1 MTRTKGNVPRLILKA
16 LLQRRRNTAGLA
28 HLQILF
34 QLNRNSDTLLTQG
47 RPSCQDRRRLKQSVK
62 LVRQVIVQSTTNLLW
77 LLLSYDARLRA
88 TIVFTTTTKAAAAAL
103 RRATKTAAANFAIEV
118 LVSTA

>member
-1 MTRTKGNVPRLILKA
+1 M
-16 LLQRRRNTAGLA
+16 
-28 HLQILF
+28 
-34 QLNRNSDTLLTQG
+34 
-47 RPSCQDRRRLKQSVK
+47 
-62 LVRQVIVQSTTNLLW
+62 IVQSTTNLLW

-118 LVSTA
+118 LASTA